1 MIYACAQPR
10 EQFRLAFLLVSR
22 QSVTFFWILC
32 LIDFINVSIS
42 NLYVYVYLYTRTV
55 THSFTHPFLLNAHIL
70 HSHTRAHIQ
79 RISNWIAFGVLENPQ
94 AQTTW
99 KLTFLSVL
107 LFHSFTFP
115 ANKKRRTNERTW
127 ATFKYMSKYLFI
139 NERERVGQKRMRQS
153 KMWNLHRI
161 LSILHLL
168 FLFLFRVSLLPFF
181 VCVGFCWAV
190 GSILVRS
197 LSLVNIRNQ

>member
-1 MIYACAQPR
+1 M
-10 EQFRLAFLLVSR
+10 LVSLNDLCMCTATR
-22 QSVTFFWILC
+22 TVQTCFFAGFASKRYFFWILC

-115 ANKKRRTNERTW
+115 ANKKKKNERT
-127 ATFKYMSKYLFI
+127 
-139 NERERVGQKRMRQS
+139 N
-153 KMWNLHRI
+153 
-161 LSILHLL
+161 
-168 FLFLFRVSLLPFF
+168 VSD
-181 VCVGFCWAV
+181 
-190 GSILVRS
+190 I
-197 LSLVNIRNQ
+197 